1 MKKTIVLMLAIA
13 GTCSASEPTAAGSLT
28 NISLTTN
35 QVVDISQYKLKSS
48 EGWTLAIT
56 LTNWDVVKGPIGWL
70 SASTNKDDASYTASY
85 GTFGWSAS
93 GNDTFGQVTTFTNN
107 SSGTAGGQGG
117 YSEGYSE
124 SLEKAGDTTDLTFS
138 TTVFLTGNNTGTV
151 TLYEID
157 SPVTKNVVK
166 TAETSG
172 YLTTTGTNTINGLY
186 IGNWAKNGVFQAG
199 GTMDITFYNT
209 ALTVPQMKSLLVPEP
224 TTATLSLL
232 ALAGLAARRRRK

>member
-1 MKKTIVLMLAIA
+1 MLLALS
-13 GTCSASEPTAAGSLT
+13 GVCSASAPIAAGSLS

-35 QVVDISQYKLKSS
+35 QVVDISAYGLNSS

-56 LTNWDVVKGPIGWL
+56 LSDWEVGKGPIGWL
-70 SASTNKDDASYTASY
+70 SASTSMDEASYTASY

-93 GNDTFGQVTTFTNN
+93 GNADYGQVTTFTNN
-107 SSGTAGGQGG
+107 SSGSATSQGG
-117 YSEGYSE
+117 YDVGYSE
-124 SLEKAGDTTDLTFS
+124 SLQKSGAPSDFEFS
-138 TTVFLTGNNTGTV
+138 TIVFLTGNSDGKV

-172 YLTTTGTNTINGLY
+172 YLTTTQTNTINGLY
-186 IGNWAKNGVFQAG
+186 IGNWAKDGVFQG
-199 GTMDITFYNT
+199 GGKMDITFYNT
-209 ALTVPQMKSLLVPEP
+209 ALTTTQMKSLLVPEP